1 MGRDLETAT
10 LGRTGLEVT
19 RLAYGGAAIAEVAED
34 VAERIL
40 NLALDAGMNLID
52 TAVDYGRS
60 EEFIGKFVSHR
71 RSEFYLASK
80 CGCSVPKEPER
91 AHEYTRENIVAGVE
105 QSLSRMSTD
114 YLDLVQLHSSLAE
127 ETLLQYGVIETLEEL
142 RSQGKVRFIG
152 SSSTLPN
159 IDEHIGMGVFDE
171 FQIPYSALKREH
183 EGVIA
188 RCAAAGAGTVI
199 RGGVSQGA
207 PGDGKGIEATWD
219 AFDGAKLDELCE
231 EGESRSAFVLR
242 FALAHPNIDTVIVG
256 TTSPAHL
263 QENVETALRGPLPAD
278 TYAEA
283 KRRLDALT
291 TWNR

>member
-1 MGRDLETAT
+1 MGQDLKTAT

-19 RLAYGGAAIAEVAED
+19 RLSYGGAAIKDVFEG

-40 NLALDAGMNLID
+40 NLALDAGMNLVD

-60 EEFIGKFVSHR
+60 EEFIGKSVSHR

-80 CGCSVPKEPER
+80 CGCPVPKEPER
-91 AHEYTRENIVAGVE
+91 GHEYTRQNIVAGVE
-105 QSLSRMSTD
+105 QSLARMGTD
-114 YLDLVQLHSSLAE
+114 YLDLVQLHSSLTE
-127 ETLLQYGVIETLEEL
+127 ETLLQYGVIETLNDL

-159 IDEHIGMGVFDE
+159 IVEHLAMGVFDE

-183 EGVIA
+183 EEIITRG
-188 RCAAAGAGTVI
+188 AAAGAGTMI

-207 PGDGKGIEATWD
+207 PGDGKGIDATWA
-219 AFDGAKLDELCE
+219 AFTGAKLDELRE
-231 EGESRSAFVLR
+231 EGEIRSAFVLR
-242 FALAHPNIDTVIVG
+242 FTLAHPDIHTVIVG

-263 QENVETALRGPLPAD
+263 QENVETALRGPLPPD

-283 KRRLDALT
+283 QRRLDVLT

>member
-1 MGRDLETAT
+1 MTQDLKTTT
-10 LGRTGLEVT
+10 LGRTGLQVT
-19 RLAYGGAAIAEVAED
+19 RLGYGCASIKDVSED
-34 VAERIL
+34 VAETML
-40 NLALDAGMNLID
+40 NLALDAGMNFID

-80 CGCSVPKEPER
+80 CGCPVPEEPER
-91 AHEYTRENIVAGVE
+91 AHEYTRDNIVAGVE
-105 QSLSRMSTD
+105 QSLARMGTE
-114 YLDLVQLHSSLAE
+114 YLDLVQLHSSLTE
-127 ETLLQYGVIETLEEL
+127 KMLLEHGVIETLQDL

-159 IDEHIGMGVFDE
+159 IVEHLDMGVFDE
-171 FQIPYSALKREH
+171 FQIPYSALRREH
-183 EGVIA
+183 EEVIA

-219 AFDGAKLDELCE
+219 AFTKANLDELCE

-242 FALAHPNIDTVIVG
+242 FTLAHPDIHTVIVG

-263 QENVETALRGPLPAD
+263 QENVATAQRGPLPQD

-283 KRRLDALT
+283 KRRLDVRT